1 MRFVADERGH
11 LRVDP
16 MRGLPGRGV
25 YACPRARCVE
35 VGIGKGGFAR
45 GLKRRLFAE
54 DARRLMSRAGDDI
67 RAELERLVRQ
77 ALEDGRARR
86 AGGRVVATEDKFRQ
100 RYSALLEQGQRLG
113 VELPVNGQ
121 NALDTS
127 QATRGEDS
135 KLHRGQHPGLPADGR
150 E

>member
-1 MRFVADERGH
+1 MWSESRTCTGCRSKQPRAKLLRFVADERGH

-86 AGGRVVATEDKFRQ
+86 AGGRVRRDARAYRWSPHRARPPARAVRTRP
-100 RYSALLEQGQRLG
+100 RL
-113 VELPVNGQ
+113 
-121 NALDTS
+121 A
-127 QATRGEDS
+127 
-135 KLHRGQHPGLPADGR
+135 
-150 E
+150 